1 MSSILADGGEQI
13 CTHIYIYID
22 ITYMYIHKIYAIH
35 IYITSLKTNMFAS
48 AKMMVGSVKM
58 KCSF

>member
-1 MSSILADGGEQI
+1 MH
-13 CTHIYIYID
+13 TYIYID

>member
-1 MSSILADGGEQI
+1 M
-13 CTHIYIYID
+13 HKYIYID
-22 ITYMYIHKIYAIH
+22 TTDIYVYTYLYKIYVIH